1 MIENI
6 NSIIM
11 TPLTIVVLLCIATV
25 LLFVCVYLCIAIR
38 DLKEFIRNQLKSV
51 LNSADDA
58 LNHCRKSIEVS
69 DSIIKDNQNLIKA
82 IEEYLA
88 RFK

>member
-11 TPLTIVVLLCIATV
+11 TPLTIVVLLCIATA

-38 DLKEFIRNQLKSV
+38 DLKEFVRSKLKDV
-51 LNSADDA
+51 LNSTNDV
-58 LNHCRKSIEVS
+58 LNHCRKSIELS

-82 IEEYLA
+82 MEEYLA

>member
-11 TPLTIVVLLCIATV
+11 TPLTIVVLLCIATA

-38 DLKEFIRNQLKSV
+38 DLKEFIRNQLKNV

-58 LNHCRKSIEVS
+58 LNHCRKSIELS

-82 IEEYLA
+82 MEEYLA

>member
-11 TPLTIVVLLCIATV
+11 TPLTIVVLLCIATA
-25 LLFVCVYLCIAIR
+25 LLFVCVYLCIAIK
-38 DLKEFIRNQLKSV
+38 DLKEFIRNQLKNV
-51 LNSADDA
+51 LTSANDV
-58 LNHCRKSIEVS
+58 LNHCRKIVELSAS
-69 DSIIKDNQNLIKA
+69 TNKDNQNLLKA
-82 IEEYLA
+82 MTQYLE

>member
-11 TPLTIVVLLCIATV
+11 TPLTIVVLLCIATA
-25 LLFVCVYLCIAIR
+25 LLFVCIYLCIAIR
-38 DLKEFIRNQLKSV
+38 DLKEFIRNQLKRV

-58 LNHCRKSIEVS
+58 LNHCRKSIELS
-69 DSIIKDNQNLIKA
+69 TSINKDNQNLIKA
-82 IEEYLA
+82 MQEYLA